1 MSNNV
6 IRIFSIS
13 GGMGKSIAATPV
25 LKHLRLMYPN
35 DELVL
40 LTAWDNI
47 FYNNPYIKVFRF
59 NEYKYFHED
68 YIEKGALI
76 NNINPYDDIEYR
88 QGKIHLTQAF
98 AKVWGIKNYKEIKP
112 IPIVN
117 IPLELEINAKKEIN
131 DMKNKFK
138 QPLIVVQYLGATKY
152 ENGIIYPSG
161 RENIDLFTKIVDKL
175 SQRYIVLLMKL
186 VQQPMINI
194 KKDNIL
200 TLTKDAHYMKWF
212 AYIKYADFFVG
223 IDSSGQHMAATVN
236 TPSVV
241 VFGRTN
247 PKNLAYDNQIIV
259 TGQCEK
265 LHCNG
270 GFLSIP
276 TYFTCKYNYK
286 CMTTIHEDDIIKHVD
301 NYFNKINKK
310 NNILKVKHNK

>member
-1 MSNNV
+1 MASEKT

-13 GGMGKSIAATPV
+13 GGLGKNIAATPV
-25 LKHLRLMYPN
+25 LKYLKETYPD
-35 DELVL
+35 DELIL

-47 FYNNPYIKVFRF
+47 FYNNPYVKVFRF

-68 YIEKGALI
+68 YIENDAIII
-76 NNINPYDDIEYR
+76 NNNPYDDLEYR

-98 AKVWGIKNYKEIKP
+98 AKVWGIKDYKKVELKP
-112 IPIVN
+112 YVN
-117 IPLELEINAKKEIN
+117 IPIEFEVSARKEIY

-161 RENIDLFTKIVDKL
+161 RENIDLFTKVIANL
-175 SQRYIVLLMKL
+175 SQRYTILLMKL
-186 VQQPMINI
+186 ANQPMINI

-236 TPSVV
+236 TPAVV

-247 PKNLAYDNQIIV
+247 PNNLSYKNQIII
-259 TGQCEK
+259 TGECEK

-286 CMTTIHEDDIIKHVD
+286 CMTTIDENKIINAVD
-301 NYFNKINKK
+301 KYFNKKQVSEVTHK
-310 NNILKVKHNK
+310 